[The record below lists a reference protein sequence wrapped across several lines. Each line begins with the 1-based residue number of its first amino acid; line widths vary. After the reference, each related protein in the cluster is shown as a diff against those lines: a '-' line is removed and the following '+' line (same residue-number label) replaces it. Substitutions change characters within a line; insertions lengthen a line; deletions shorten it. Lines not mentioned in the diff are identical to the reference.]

1 MPISLPEVPRR
12 MRKLRQDERGYP
24 VPYFVRWFGMDGKPV
39 HGLPGEADR
48 PDFRYADQGFRWLA
62 FHKGLCWLCGEPTG
76 THKVY
81 VIGPMCVVNRATSE
95 PACHRDCA
103 EFAAKAC
110 PFLVH
115 PREKRN
121 DKGLG
126 PEALSPGGIMIRR
139 NPGCVALYETP
150 EAEIE
155 RAPAEHGGGWIIRLG
170 APSRVDWWAE
180 GRQATRA
187 EVMASIE
194 SGYPIL
200 FGMASKEGMAAID
213 ELGRMHVAAMQF
225 LPAAEA

>member
-1 MPISLPEVPRR
+1 
-12 MRKLRQDERGYP
+12 MRKLRKDEHGRP

-48 PDFRYADQGFRWLA
+48 PDFRYADQGFRYLA
-62 FHKGLCWLCGEPTG
+62 FKKSLCWLCGEPTG
-76 THKVY
+76 VHKVY

-110 PFLVH
+110 PFLIH

-121 DKGLG
+121 EKGLDAKAEG
-126 PEALSPGGIMIRR
+126 PGGIMIRR

-150 EAEIE
+150 EAEMVGKD
-155 RAPAEHGGGWIIRLG
+155 ANGGWLIRLG
-170 APSRVDWWAE
+170 KPERVDWWAE

-200 FGMASKEGMAAID
+200 FGEASKEGMAAID
-213 ELGRMHVAAMQF
+213 ALGRMHVAAMKF
-225 LPAAEA
+225 LPALEA